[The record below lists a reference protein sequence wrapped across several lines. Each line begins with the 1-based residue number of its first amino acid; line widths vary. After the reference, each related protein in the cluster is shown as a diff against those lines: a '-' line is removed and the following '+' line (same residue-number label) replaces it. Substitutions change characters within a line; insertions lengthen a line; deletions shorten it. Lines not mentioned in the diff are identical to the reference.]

1 MLLKRDKNIC
11 LLYSE
16 IYSLIVHYQNDD
28 IDILRYLLYLYVA
41 NQSLGIIYMSEY
53 SQQFQ

>member
-16 IYSLIVHYQNDD
+16 IYSLIVHYQNGD